1 MFRGE
6 VFIPIISIVLFLVF
20 LCTDKESKF
29 RKILYS
35 SNVIL
40 WGITLFTGL
49 IIEQLPVGY
58 GAVYPNLAFLPLL
71 WFGAFSVGVCTF
83 LYGVPIFLL
92 AKRKY
97 LWAKIGLVL
106 LALGVFAVIAWG
118 LFMLFGALY
127 VKDSFIETVFFIL

>member
-83 LYGVPIFLL
+83 LYGVPVFLQISMVKNRARAPCIGCVCCDCMGTFYAFRCAL
-92 AKRKY
+92 CIKRFLIAYK
-97 LWAKIGLVL
+97 KTVL
-106 LALGVFAVIAWG
+106 
-118 LFMLFGALY
+118 
-127 VKDSFIETVFFIL
+127 

>member
-49 IIEQLPVGY
+49 IIEQVSG
-58 GAVYPNLAFLPLL
+58 
-71 WFGAFSVGVCTF
+71 
-83 LYGVPIFLL
+83 I
-92 AKRKY
+92 
-97 LWAKIGLVL
+97 
-106 LALGVFAVIAWG
+106 
-118 LFMLFGALY
+118 
-127 VKDSFIETVFFIL
+127 

>member
-71 WFGAFSVGVCTF
+71 
-83 LYGVPIFLL
+83 
-92 AKRKY
+92 
-97 LWAKIGLVL
+97 
-106 LALGVFAVIAWG
+106 
-118 LFMLFGALY
+118 
-127 VKDSFIETVFFIL
+127 

>member
-58 GAVYPNLAFLPLL
+58 GAVYPNLAFYMGYPFFCWLKENI
-71 WFGAFSVGVCTF
+71 
-83 LYGVPIFLL
+83 YGQ
-92 AKRKY
+92 K
-97 LWAKIGLVL
+97 
-106 LALGVFAVIAWG
+106 
-118 LFMLFGALY
+118 
-127 VKDSFIETVFFIL
+127 

>member
-20 LCTDKESKF
+20 LCTDKESKC

-127 VKDSFIETVFFIL
+127 VLRGF